1 MSIFS
6 ACAEQYLSMCVS
18 KHFSM
23 ALTNVSLSANNQM
36 FFESLGTFMDVNMCM
51 RAFKVAQ
58 PEQKAPPSLF
68 KALPLHSPI

>member
-1 MSIFS
+1 
-6 ACAEQYLSMCVS
+6 
-18 KHFSM
+18 
-23 ALTNVSLSANNQM
+23 M

-51 RAFKVAQ
+51 RAFIVAQ